1 MTVYKAA
8 ASEYTAS
15 CKVTVSVPTL
25 CWCNRWPD
33 YGGFW
38 ADGYL
43 WALPREFP
51 HVGVAKTVLEMPQN
65 TGRSCQTE
73 KKRVIFGHFWRG
85 WPTRG
90 SILGGQTASD

>member
-25 CWCNRWPD
+25 CWCNRWPG
-33 YGGFW
+33 YGGFR

-43 WALPREFP
+43 WASMREFP
-51 HVGVAKTVLEMPQN
+51 TRWCSQN
-65 TGRSCQTE
+65 GARNAPKQGHGQSDG
-73 KKRVIFGHFWRG
+73 KKGHFW
-85 WPTRG
+85 PFLEG
-90 SILGGQTASD
+90 SADLGVNFGRPNCV